1 MHFLWYRKFETT
13 WSRYCIIL
21 PCPNAILIP
30 HCGMLAHTHIRLLA
44 QCRQRQ
50 SERQNQDKREN
61 KRVILSNKVSFIALR
76 LCSTIIDMHHPE
88 TKYNV

>member
-50 SERQNQDKREN
+50 SERQNQLKRELELN
-61 KRVILSNKVSFIALR
+61 RAYTYSIPFTFSI
-76 LCSTIIDMHHPE
+76 
-88 TKYNV
+88 